1 MVVKNLPAKAG
12 DAGSIPEPG
21 RSPGGGY
28 GSPFHSSRLENPMER
43 GAWRATVR
51 VSDTTEWL
59 SRRAPRGYHLQRPP
73 WAQKTRAEGLGAKQD
88 RPSPEAVFCTERR
101 LSLALDVWGEVERSK
116 EKNWVREQ

>member
-1 MVVKNLPAKAG
+1 MATHSTLLAWR
-12 DAGSIPEPG
+12 IPWREEPG
-21 RSPGGGY
+21 GQQS
-28 GSPFHSSRLENPMER
+28 E
-43 GAWRATVR
+43 
-51 VSDTTEWL
+51 SDTTEWL

-88 RPSPEAVFCTERR
+88 GPSREAVFWTETR